1 MLFSEDQSSYN
12 KLSVKSAEVITMA
25 VFKETKMTDVKLHKQ
40 ILPACRYLKV
50 AGVRGKSKPSVT
62 KLLAQELINKKYVV
76 VNELEN
82 CNLANLTFSDINVS
96 SDKDIQSE
104 IREWLKQDFSF

>member
-1 MLFSEDQSSYN
+1 MNESFD

-25 VFKETKMTDVKLHKQ
+25 VFKETKMRDVKLHKQ

-62 KLLAQELINKKYVV
+62 KLLAQAFIDKEYVV
-76 VNELEN
+76 ISDKEN
-82 CNLANLTFSDINVS
+82 CNLANLTFSDITLS
-96 SDKDIQSE
+96 SDKDIESE
-104 IREWLKQDFSF
+104 VKEWQRADF

>member
-1 MLFSEDQSSYN
+1 MDQSSCN

-25 VFKETKMTDVKLHKQ
+25 VFKETKMKDVKLHTQ

-50 AGVRGKSKPSVT
+50 AWVRGKSKPSVT
-62 KLLAQELINKKYVV
+62 KLLAQAFIDKEYVV

-82 CNLANLTFSDINVS
+82 CNLANLTFSDVTVS
-96 SDKDIQSE
+96 SDKDIVSD
-104 IREWLKQDFSF
+104 IKEWLK